1 MKWSDMKHAINKWQC
16 VSLESSTG
24 HVVDPN
30 LNLVG
35 EKIPF
40 IGREPVHFLGGTIQF
55 PSMQQL
61 AKGHILKKKTN
72 LLTRVD
78 ATPVTRKQKLRL
90 YTLGICL
97 RITWDLTVS
106 EFPLS
111 WLEKNIDSLV
121 CQQIPQTMVRPCQT
135 C

>member
-1 MKWSDMKHAINKWQC
+1 MKWSGMKPAINKCQC
-16 VSLESSTG
+16 VSLESLTG

-35 EKIPF
+35 EKIPLV
-40 IGREPVHFLGGTIQF
+40 GRESVHFLGGTIQF
-55 PSMQQL
+55 PSTQQL
-61 AKGHILKKKTN
+61 AKDHILKTITN

-90 YTLGICL
+90 YRLGICL

-111 WLEKNIDSLV
+111 WLEKNIASLV
-121 CQQIPQTMVRPCQT
+121 TRYLK
-135 C
+135 

>member
-1 MKWSDMKHAINKWQC
+1 MKWSVMKPAINTCQC

-30 LNLVG
+30 LNPVG

-40 IGREPVHFLGGTIQF
+40 VEREPVHFLGGTIQF

-61 AKGHILKKKTN
+61 AKDHILKKITN

-78 ATPVTRKQKLRL
+78 ATPVTRKQKHHL
-90 YTLGICL
+90 YRLGI
-97 RITWDLTVS
+97 
-106 EFPLS
+106 
-111 WLEKNIDSLV
+111 
-121 CQQIPQTMVRPCQT
+121 
-135 C
+135 